1 MNHHNRTDLN
11 TMSSNSFPAIEQ
23 SLAQQVETFATR
35 NQKSRA
41 AIESSS
47 AVLPSG
53 TSRAVLVHQPFPLVL
68 QGGSG
73 CHVTSLDGD
82 EYLDFV
88 SEYCAGMFGHSHPEI
103 ISAIQSVTQTGFM
116 LGGPTCK
123 EQELAR
129 LLVSRFPSMD
139 AVRFCNSGTEANT
152 LALATA
158 LAYTGRKKVRRHL
171 SYYKKVPSNKT
182 AIDSRF

>member
-1 MNHHNRTDLN
+1 MPT
-11 TMSSNSFPAIEQ
+11 SNIEQ
-23 SLAQQVETFATR
+23 SLAQQVDTFVSR
-35 NQKSRA
+35 NPKSRA
-41 AIESSS
+41 AIADSVD
-47 AVLPSG
+47 VLPSG

-88 SEYCAGMFGHSHPEI
+88 SEYCAGMFGHSHPELI
-103 ISAIQSVTQTGFM
+103 KAIESVTQTGFM
-116 LGGPTCK
+116 LGGATRK
-123 EQELAR
+123 EHELAR

-158 LAYTGRKKVRRHL
+158 LAYTGRKKVRTTI
-171 SYYKKVPSNKT
+171 SCVV
-182 AIDSRF
+182 SRD